1 MLGIFKVKIE
11 ISNAKVR
18 SKIMFVTIICLSFLV
33 FGCSGPYKSGQHK
46 VTLEKSVDKI
56 NDSIIENRKDS
67 DEVPSSD
74 LKIRVQKT
82 KNLEPILESRAN
94 RISDLK
100 KGVGNIYRVPEKVV
114 RVWLAG
120 YETEDGDFVDS
131 HNVFIALKDSGWK
144 KVFEVK

>member
-1 MLGIFKVKIE
+1 MLGIFKVE
-11 ISNAKVR
+11 MSNAKVR
-18 SKIMFVTIICLSFLV
+18 SKIMFVAIICLGFLV
-33 FGCSGPYKSGQHK
+33 SSCSGPYKSGKHK
-46 VTLEKSVDKI
+46 ATLEKSVDKI

-74 LKIRVQKT
+74 LKMRAQKP
-82 KNLEPILESRAN
+82 KNLEPILESRVN

-114 RVWLAG
+114 RVRVAG

-131 HNVFIALKDSGWK
+131 HNVFIVLKDSGWK